1 MLKKKPIALDQFT
14 VQISNPKNRMTV
26 TQATVY
32 EDGRFS
38 VNSRLAEIIYK
49 KAISISFTSDG
60 RYLAIR
66 ETENEE
72 NMSFPKSGTKILKEA
87 SDFLQEKKIIF
98 PARYDVWYNEK
109 GKFWQGDLLENPTKS
124 PSGKHRNAK
133 MN

>member
-124 PSGKHRNAK
+124 PSGKRRNAK

>member
-87 SDFLQEKKIIF
+87 SDFLQEKKRRHHLSGMKPLLLRFRHRRSYYRRQQCSAKDFF
-98 PARYDVWYNEK
+98 PFD
-109 GKFWQGDLLENPTKS
+109 
-124 PSGKHRNAK
+124 
-133 MN
+133 